1 MSKFCINCGTS
12 LVDEAKFC
20 SACGHKQPTFTE
32 QTETTPTIEQFVT
45 QRVEPIYQDTPNFIE
60 YGSDKQLN
68 KVEKKK
74 TKIIN
79 LIKLITLSTL
89 SLVMFIMAFLPIYKV
104 EQKISGEKVSVSI
117 NAIDNVIFMF
127 DSFHSE
133 TYDELEDSDLYYQ
146 LEELEEEVEDIYEE
160 DGEITPEVQR
170 IISKY
175 AKIFARLNLRSEDV
189 STTPSIITNGI
200 ISLTYL
206 VISAITFIFAVIKLL
221 ANLEVLRTNKNLL
234 IVYKLLVLTLGFA
247 IILTALNVNT
257 ERLAKIGGGALTT
270 FIVFGIAFTSI
281 IILNIL
287 NGAKFKIS
295 NLITRS
301 ISTIVAILVIAL
313 AFSPVFSAEITANFD
328 NGNKRTAT
336 TKFENE
342 IYEEFFSISDEDMET
357 IDYIKSLNKT
367 SKKERFEEMALFLSG
382 YTPQEIK
389 KGEANYQIAYLI
401 GTVFLS
407 KSVDGISTI
416 FAFTTLFFILALISA
431 TSLLID
437 NLKYF
442 MTGKSDKI
450 SNMNNKILT
459 LVFTAIAFIL
469 NIIFV
474 ITTNNMLSTYIPS
487 IELILTAGP
496 MIMLLFAI
504 VLVCLPY
511 KKEESS
517 FIE

>member
-234 IVYKLLVLTLGFA
+234 IVYKLLVLTLGFE

-257 ERLAKIGGGALTT
+257 
-270 FIVFGIAFTSI
+270 
-281 IILNIL
+281 
-287 NGAKFKIS
+287 
-295 NLITRS
+295 
-301 ISTIVAILVIAL
+301 
-313 AFSPVFSAEITANFD
+313 
-328 NGNKRTAT
+328 
-336 TKFENE
+336 
-342 IYEEFFSISDEDMET
+342 
-357 IDYIKSLNKT
+357 
-367 SKKERFEEMALFLSG
+367 
-382 YTPQEIK
+382 
-389 KGEANYQIAYLI
+389 
-401 GTVFLS
+401 
-407 KSVDGISTI
+407 
-416 FAFTTLFFILALISA
+416 
-431 TSLLID
+431 
-437 NLKYF
+437 
-442 MTGKSDKI
+442 
-450 SNMNNKILT
+450 
-459 LVFTAIAFIL
+459 
-469 NIIFV
+469 
-474 ITTNNMLSTYIPS
+474 
-487 IELILTAGP
+487 
-496 MIMLLFAI
+496 
-504 VLVCLPY
+504 
-511 KKEESS
+511 
-517 FIE
+517 